1 MEDIAFIQTNED
13 GNYYVGYR
21 VKVQRGIRGKNKSKV
36 DELII
41 VGMHKDDF
49 PAFCKK
55 HHIIIKEG
63 IMKDDDIEPY
73 LGREVKVYFKDGDF
87 RCGVLEKGYHKIG
100 DKWVG
105 AGYHLLRGDNDISFR
120 KSHIKRILYLKS

>member
-1 MEDIAFIQTNED
+1 MTDIAFIHTNKD

-21 VKVQRGIRGKNKSKV
+21 VKVQRGIIGKNKSKV

-55 HHIIIKEG
+55 HHIIIKES
-63 IMKDDDIEPY
+63 KE
-73 LGREVKVYFKDGDF
+73 
-87 RCGVLEKGYHKIG
+87 
-100 DKWVG
+100 
-105 AGYHLLRGDNDISFR
+105 ND
-120 KSHIKRILYLKS
+120 